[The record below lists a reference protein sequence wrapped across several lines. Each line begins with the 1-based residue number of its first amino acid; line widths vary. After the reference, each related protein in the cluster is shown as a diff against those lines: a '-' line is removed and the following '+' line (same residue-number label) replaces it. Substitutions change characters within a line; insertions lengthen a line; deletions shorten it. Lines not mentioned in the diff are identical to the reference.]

1 MSALSRC
8 HCVFP
13 QISYPGKCEKC
24 QLSHE
29 EAERMRI
36 KATEIPFRF
45 WSKGDI
51 SWRQQEK
58 LAERIDVIVWET
70 FRSLRSR
77 ETNLGELS
85 VLCYFQ
91 ESILRQVR
99 NLMYERHHLL
109 LEWQDENV
117 FKTIDTEELIQSKLK

>member
-1 MSALSRC
+1 
-8 HCVFP
+8 
-13 QISYPGKCEKC
+13 
-24 QLSHE
+24 
-29 EAERMRI
+29 MRI